1 MREAAARVDYDYAD
15 DPPPRRQRPRHV
27 EPTIAAAPRPPA
39 RSQPLAGGARGVFHA
54 VLRRPMLSLA
64 IFSGAALSIGFFANA
79 LFMQSGPHPAPL
91 FASKDAPR
99 PNPAPAPAPRQGQAA
114 APADAVNAGRA
125 QSQTAQSSPVAAPRS
140 APPAVAPMPS
150 GPVPSGAAPAAA
162 LPTAPPAPPQRGQPA
177 RAAEAEQK
185 FDPITQ
191 FLRSG
196 SAPPAAPLAPATTAS
211 TASASTSPDPG
222 PRRVMAAQRALSKLG
237 HKVEADGLSGPSTR
251 AAIQAFER
259 EARLPVTGELNPR
272 TMRELASRSGLQIQ

>member
-1 MREAAARVDYDYAD
+1 MREAAARVDYDYVD

-27 EPTIAAAPRPPA
+27 EPTIAAAPRPPS
-39 RSQPLAGGARGVFHA
+39 RSQPPAGGARGVFRA
-54 VLRRPMLSLA
+54 VVRRPMLSLA
-64 IFSGAALSIGFFANA
+64 IFSGAALSIGFLANA

-99 PNPAPAPAPRQGQAA
+99 SEPAPAPRQGQAA
-114 APADAVNAGRA
+114 TPADAVNAGRA
-125 QSQTAQSSPVAAPRS
+125 QPQAAPSSAVAAPRS
-140 APPAVAPMPS
+140 APPAVAPMPP
-150 GPVPSGAAPAAA
+150 GPVPSGAVPAAA
-162 LPTAPPAPPQRGQPA
+162 LPAAPPAPPQRSQPA

-211 TASASTSPDPG
+211 TASASTTPDPG

-272 TMRELASRSGLQIQ
+272 TMRELASRSGLQIP